1 MSNLV
6 IEVGKWYKTRNG
18 KPAYVGYIIP
28 DDKVKWCIQGYIAKD
43 DKSFDC
49 VIAWNKDGMYN
60 NVIGGHDL
68 IEEWK
73 EPKSGVGYV
82 NVYSDKHQGVYY
94 GTMQKTKTEAN
105 RFSRCAQQHLI
116 ACVRVEWKEGQFDE

>member
-1 MSNLV
+1 MQRHIQYYYADGRVMAGSFTDVDLV
-6 IEVGKWYKTRNG
+6 
-18 KPAYVGYIIP
+18 
-28 DDKVKWCIQGYIAKD
+28 
-43 DKSFDC
+43 
-49 VIAWNKDGMYN
+49 
-60 NVIGGHDL
+60 
-68 IEEWK
+68 EEWK

-82 NVYSDKHQGVYY
+82 NVYSDKHLGVYY